1 MDQSPMTPEY
11 ARLSLQAGYLAA
23 AADIALG
30 RACFSVVVRLYAW
43 QLTPA
48 FLEEIRTKAIEMG
61 VPPSALEMTPEQLAI
76 INDPD
81 ILSKAVEIQA
91 ESDRRLNAKRADQ

>member
-30 RACFSVVVRLYAW
+30 RACFCIAVREFSW
-43 QLTPA
+43 DLTPEL
-48 FLEEIRTKAIEMG
+48 LEEIRAKAIEMG
-61 VPPSALEMTPEQLAI
+61 VPPSVLEMTPDQLAI

-91 ESDRRLNAKRADQ
+91 ESDRRLNEKRADH